1 MKRSYN
7 YEGSYHKLLKIYIIM
22 KPNSKI
28 HQKYFYGVWVGA
40 FLDGV
45 GIRAGKFDRPGVR
58 FVKFD
63 RPRVG
68 VVK

>member
-1 MKRSYN
+1 
-7 YEGSYHKLLKIYIIM
+7 M

-58 FVKFD
+58 FGKFD
-63 RPRVG
+63 RSRVW